1 LHDNLRRSLLFRFTK
16 LDKSVIGLHF
26 HRNISLT
33 FRGLLAIGVV
43 ILCSSSATAQVG
55 ASGGIGA
62 GGGQPVP
69 GSANVPI
76 YRVMKAGEITM
87 SVNLWGF
94 VGGPGHYDIPASTT
108 LVELLSYAG
117 GPTAQS
123 RLTDIRIIHA
133 DTTYEKRVEV
143 FNIQQYI
150 ESGDVSQNPYLLTG
164 DTIVV
169 SGRALD
175 VFFQT
180 VSIITNI
187 MVIVTAL
194 INFISFTAK

>member
-1 LHDNLRRSLLFRFTK
+1 MRSAIPDFDPIVKR
-16 LDKSVIGLHF
+16 LDIQRSVRAFVVSMFIVASVALCVSHTHAQG
-26 HRNISLT
+26 IP
-33 FRGLLAIGVV
+33 GV
-43 ILCSSSATAQVG
+43 
-55 ASGGIGA
+55 SGG
-62 GGGQPVP
+62 GGGQPIA
-69 GSANVPI
+69 GSPNVPI

-94 VGGPGHYDIPASTT
+94 VGGPGHYEIPASTT
-108 LVELLSYAG
+108 LVGLLSYAG
-117 GPTAQS
+117 GPTPQS

-143 FNIQQYI
+143 FNLQQFL
-150 ESGDVSQNPYLLTG
+150 EAGDESQNPYLLTG

-180 VSIITNI
+180 VAIITNI